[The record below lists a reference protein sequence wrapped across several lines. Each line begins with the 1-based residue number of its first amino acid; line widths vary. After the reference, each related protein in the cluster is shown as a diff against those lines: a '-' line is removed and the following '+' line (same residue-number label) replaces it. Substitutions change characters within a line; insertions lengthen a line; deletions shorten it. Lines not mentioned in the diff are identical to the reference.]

1 MISRLTGL
9 ANNYKKINIIT
20 EQQKN
25 ELPENFLAGE

>member
-20 EQQKN
+20 EQQKS
-25 ELPENFLAGE
+25 ELPENFLVSE